1 MAEIIFNAEFVKT
14 EYAGNSCKNIKKQ
27 INTDELVDYYERKE
41 ACDYTVDENEA
52 DDTYQINSQD
62 AFNYYD
68 YRIGSTGGFNRNGN
82 LEKGEANMLMEK
94 YQPKILWRFVFSFE
108 KEFAQNSNIIT

>member
-27 INTDELVDYYERKE
+27 INTDEMVDYYERKE

-68 YRIGSTGGFNRNGN
+68 YRIGSTGGFNRGEQADGKISAKNIMA
-82 LEKGEANMLMEK
+82 LCVFFRKGICPE
-94 YQPKILWRFVFSFE
+94 Q
-108 KEFAQNSNIIT
+108 

>member
-1 MAEIIFNAEFVKT
+1 MKKIDDLSVPQLRELASVARVIRTVKQEMAEIIFNAEFVKT

-82 LEKGEANMLMEK
+82 LEKER
-94 YQPKILWRFVFSFE
+94 Q
-108 KEFAQNSNIIT
+108 TC

>member
-1 MAEIIFNAEFVKT
+1 M
-14 EYAGNSCKNIKKQ
+14 
-27 INTDELVDYYERKE
+27 VDYYERKE
-41 ACDYTVDENEA
+41 ACDYTVDENED

-82 LEKGEANMLMEK
+82 LEKERRTGWWKNISQK
-94 YQPKILWRFVFSFE
+94 YYGRFVFFRKGICPE
-108 KEFAQNSNIIT
+108 Q

>member
-27 INTDELVDYYERKE
+27 INTDEMVDYYERKE
-41 ACDYTVDENEA
+41 ACDYTVDENED

-68 YRIGSTGGFNRNGN
+68 YRSGLLVDLIEMVILKKERRTG
-82 LEKGEANMLMEK
+82 
-94 YQPKILWRFVFSFE
+94 
-108 KEFAQNSNIIT
+108 

>member
-68 YRIGSTGGFNRNGN
+68 YRIGSTGD
-82 LEKGEANMLMEK
+82 LIEMV
-94 YQPKILWRFVFSFE
+94 ILK
-108 KEFAQNSNIIT
+108 KERQTC